1 MKIKYLDIV
10 ETIAQYEVEVAK
22 AQVMFETQTGIKT
35 DKMTDFLMKFIYL
48 EDLHDRTV
56 TMTILANTLIT
67 NENTIRQKLKKLIDY
82 DLVEIC
88 KCGCD
93 GRQKIILPTEVLKG
107 LMIEDATAKLKTMEC
122 ISDNFKNAF
131 GEMFAEFYEE
141 FGLQRQK
148 SFTEYNNYDFYKTGY
163 IKLKNI
169 YKNTRRKLG

>member
-1 MKIKYLDIV
+1 MNIKYLDIV
-10 ETIAQYEVEVAK
+10 ETIAQYELEVAK

-48 EDLHDRTV
+48 EDLHERPV

-67 NENTIRQKLKKLIDY
+67 NENTIRQKLKKLISY

-88 KCGCD
+88 KCGND
-93 GRQKIILPTEVLKG
+93 ARQKKIIPTNVLKG

-122 ISDNFKNAF
+122 ISDDFKNAF
-131 GEMFAEFYEE
+131 GEMFKEFYKE
-141 FGLQRQK
+141 FGLEKQR

-163 IKLKNI
+163 IELKNI
-169 YKNTRRKLG
+169 YKNTTKKLA